1 MIYPHDI
8 PICWLNPLKIPLNSM
23 KSRPIPLSPAIIIYP
38 RHFRASALLGPFLA
52 RPTNNVRDTS
62 RSFSDVTSDGFCIQK
77 SDETKQIQILPSKDG
92 GNSDFQQR
100 LGFNY
105 SNLAM
110 NIVGFNRPE
119 YYLADKT
126 GINPTRSLIL
136 PANIVTSNDSVAKQL
151 GISSPNMSLRW
162 QKWLSLGLMTV
173 PRSPDQ

>member
-8 PICWLNPLKIPLNSM
+8 PICWLNPLNPFKLHEIPTN
-23 KSRPIPLSPAIIIYP
+23 PAIPCNHNLPKTLQGIGFAWAISSTTHEQRP
-38 RHFRASALLGPFLA
+38 GHLPQLFRCDIRGFLHPKIRWNKTNPDFTIKGWWKLGL
-52 RPTNNVRDTS
+52 N
-62 RSFSDVTSDGFCIQK
+62 
-77 SDETKQIQILPSKDG
+77 
-92 GNSDFQQR
+92 QQR
-100 LGFNY
+100 LRFNY